1 MKQIFVLDAG
11 SPSDLGFG
19 FVAINNAYG
28 TGTNPYLTRINAYR
42 NVGARAVFTN
52 KCTYQLKFRVS
63 TWVCRHDVPGREGV
77 YETLAELYAAGFQ
90 PPFAYTPTGSD
101 AMTYT
106 DVSSSP
112 FQNPLWCYHFKCVS
126 KKSYVLMPYRQKTES
141 LLINKRRPGLG
152 VGAIN
157 ADDPNAGTAKLACSK
172 SYNIATCVKL
182 IEVYGELVNDAV
194 AAPSTSF
201 FNAPSVL
208 AVQYF
213 EEMEVAGC
221 QAGTRY
227 LNVGDGSLPTP
238 ESALTGQPWNYMFP
252 TASSSSSLGTST
264 ILGTLT
270 SGL

>member
-19 FVAINNAYG
+19 FIAINNAYG

-63 TWVCRHDVPGREGV
+63 TWVCRHDVPARTGV
-77 YETLAELYAAGFQ
+77 YETLAEVYAAGFQ
-90 PPFAYTPTGSD
+90 PPFSYTPTGSD

-112 FQNPLWCYHFKCVS
+112 FQNPLWCYYFKCVS

-141 LLINKRRPGLG
+141 LMINKRRPGLG
-152 VGAIN
+152 VGSIN
-157 ADDPNAGTAKLACSK
+157 ADDPNSGTAKLACSK

-201 FNAPSVL
+201 FNAPSVV

-213 EEMEVAGC
+213 EEMEIAGC